1 MKTLNIYVT
10 KNLLIVFTASIV
22 VMSFIVLAGQLIKML
37 DLLSSG
43 VSFSSFAKL
52 FLFVLPETLSFS
64 IPVAVLVAVILVFS
78 KMSAENE
85 ISALRAGGVSVWQI
99 TAPALILSITLS
111 VFCLYFQLYLKPK
124 CKYYL
129 SNAKQNLLLENP
141 SAILSPGATVNIGD
155 FNVTIGER
163 DGDKIAKVSIVRPV
177 SDERLETIYGRDGN
191 IEVDDANKKINLHLN
206 DVIGRIVE
214 YKLDGDVDI
223 TPIKNS
229 AIVYPIDIGREL
241 NEDRLFKRSKYLDF
255 NGLIGRIRVMQ
266 ERKEEKEVNELLFQL
281 NQGIVLALSPLAF
294 VVVAMPFG
302 FRSARSETSIG
313 LVISL
318 GVIIVYFTTVL
329 LMKNFDKYSYAHILI
344 WLPNLLFMSYG
355 IYALKKITKT

>member
-1 MKTLNIYVT
+1 
-10 KNLLIVFTASIV
+10 
-22 VMSFIVLAGQLIKML
+22 
-37 DLLSSG
+37 
-43 VSFSSFAKL
+43 
-52 FLFVLPETLSFS
+52 
-64 IPVAVLVAVILVFS
+64 
-78 KMSAENE
+78 MSAENE

-141 SAILSPGATVNIGD
+141 SAILSPGATINIGD

-163 DGDKIAKVSIVRPV
+163 NGDQISKVSIVSAENDDSLKSV
-177 SDERLETIYGRDGN
+177 YGRTGQIDVL
-191 IEVDDANKKINLHLN
+191 ENKIINLKLK
-206 DVIGRIVE
+206 DVIIRTIKYEGQD
-214 YKLDGDVDI
+214 KVDI
-223 TPIKNS
+223 N
-229 AIVYPIDIGREL
+229 AIPAEGMECPIDLGKEL

-255 NGLIGRIRVMQ
+255 NGLVGRIRVMQ
-266 ERKEEKEVNELLFQL
+266 ERKEEKDVNELLFQL

-294 VVVAMPFG
+294 VIVAMPFG

-318 GVIIVYFTTVL
+318 GVIMVYFTTVL

-344 WLPNLLFMSYG
+344 WLPNILFMSYG